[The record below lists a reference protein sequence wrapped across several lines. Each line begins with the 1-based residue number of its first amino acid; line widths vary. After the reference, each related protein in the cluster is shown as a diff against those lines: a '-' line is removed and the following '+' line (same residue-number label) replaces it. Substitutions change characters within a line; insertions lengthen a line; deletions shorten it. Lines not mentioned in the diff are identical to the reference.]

1 MEQLLPESVCTYVR
15 LAGEGHDVATQLT
28 DLILN
33 YGIKKVNSVDNSG
46 VKGDYIV
53 LNHRGLKTNPVFFV
67 GVHKKDGQEVVE
79 IVS

>member
-1 MEQLLPESVCTYVR
+1 MESLLPASVTTYVR
-15 LAGEGHDVATQLT
+15 LASEGDEMAIQLT
-28 DLILN
+28 ELILS
-33 YGIKKVNSVDNSG
+33 YGIKKVNQVDNSG

-53 LNHRGLKTNPVFFV
+53 LNQRGLKTNPVFFV

>member
-15 LAGEGHDVATQLT
+15 LASEGDEMATQLT
-28 DLILN
+28 DLILS
-33 YGIKKVNSVDNSG
+33 YGIKKVNQVDNSG

-67 GVHKKDGQEVVE
+67 GVHKKDGQEVVQ